1 MTRLPPPAPCPRP
14 APPSPTRRSTSCADD
29 KCHFCKDISDLLMYK
44 GPERAKVCLEEDCCE
59 LCACNCGASGKP
71 FKFKNPAACVAF
83 AAEQREADKVRAAV

>member
-1 MTRLPPPAPCPRP
+1 
-14 APPSPTRRSTSCADD
+14 
-29 KCHFCKDISDLLMYK
+29 MYK